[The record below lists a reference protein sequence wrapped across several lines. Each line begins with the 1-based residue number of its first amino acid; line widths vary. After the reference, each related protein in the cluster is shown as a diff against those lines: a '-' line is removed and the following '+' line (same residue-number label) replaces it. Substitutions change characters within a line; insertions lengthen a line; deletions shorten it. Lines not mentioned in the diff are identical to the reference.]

1 MTFFP
6 PRPSNAHNTILQTIL
21 LPLYISAWQD
31 TPKHPFQDPYHHPD
45 DKPTTGH
52 IRDDLYCVD
61 KIHNSPEQERLKVWI
76 SEDIMREYQRF

>member
-1 MTFFP
+1 M
-6 PRPSNAHNTILQTIL
+6 HTILLQTIL

-31 TPKHPFQDPYHHPD
+31 APKHPFQDPYHRPD

-61 KIHNSPEQERLKVWI
+61 KIDNSLEQVWI
-76 SEDIMREYQRF
+76 SEDIIRECQRL